1 MPVTTDPMLLSAAMD
16 AETADRLNDEYCK
29 NAKHF
34 STSPFMKLGHKNYP
48 ISRQLL
54 FTNEAIN
61 E

>member
-1 MPVTTDPMLLSAAMD
+1 MD

-54 FTNEAIN
+54 FKSTNEAIN